1 MGAGFGEL
9 DAEEVMTVSLGNEGA
24 RRAVCGSALSD
35 VRLRGVVSG
44 FGVAVRPSELPGL
57 PNELVGDGGTALP
70 RAGDDESDPALNGW
84 KETEVRR

>member
-57 PNELVGDGGTALP
+57 PNELVGDGGYASTT
-70 RAGDDESDPALNGW
+70 N
-84 KETEVRR
+84 